1 MRGVRRPIVTTADA
15 ALRDDLA
22 AANGAVAFLRAKVA
36 RLDEVTMVWGTEK
49 RMIHGTGADG
59 RQEVVLRSGV
69 SVWMQIL
76 EWWSAH
82 RAEVAAQ
89 VMVRLDIDRR
99 WVDTQAM
106 FGERLAD
113 ALDPSSRTAR
123 PACGGGHP

>member
-1 MRGVRRPIVTTADA
+1 VRGVRRPIVTTADA

-82 RAEVAAQ
+82 RAEVAQ